1 MIGDVIDVMENLEI
15 CWELNTAT
23 EKGEGIWVGWWWMDG
38 EGVNAAPGATAAIA
52 GMAELIALLL
62 FGGACTRLEAAMAR
76 S

>member
-1 MIGDVIDVMENLEI
+1 
-15 CWELNTAT
+15 
-23 EKGEGIWVGWWWMDG
+23 MDG